1 VQILA
6 NISKRHG
13 AGYVHR
19 DLKPSNFLW
28 LPRQNRWTIIDFGSV
43 ARVGETVD
51 MSFSLRYAAPE
62 VVEAVHRGERKI
74 QPEVSQDV
82 WSLGVTAFELLTGVP
97 AFELA
102 TDSTQEVLISPH
114 LCDSCDFYEPRLP
127 CELLRLWCLWFR
139 L

>member
-1 VQILA
+1 MHL
-6 NISKRHG
+6 HG

-43 ARVGETVD
+43 ARAGRPAD

-62 VVEAVHRGERKI
+62 VVDAVHRGDRKI
-74 QPEVSQDV
+74 RPEPSQDV
-82 WSLGVTAFELLTGVP
+82 WSLGVTAFELLTGIP

-102 TDSTQEVLISPH
+102 TDTTQEVRPALTFAVAFAF
-114 LCDSCDFYEPRLP
+114 DFAFSAR
-127 CELLRLWCLWFR
+127 
-139 L
+139 